1 MNEIELKTFK
11 DNLPEKAITKK
22 QLAKIESRLPE
33 LHRAKAI
40 IGHSTS
46 QASYALQTLTM
57 LDDSPMSRMK
67 QCLSNIEHKYQAV
80 REAYF
85 KIENDKLEIKNI
97 MTNKP
102 ITESG
107 RLKVRELETGI
118 ESTQNSMGNALREI
132 GMFQEMYEAIRKSNN
147 IPEQWS
153 EYDYEKQ
160 EIANMVRRSF
170 RLGIQSLTNSGRMS
184 VSAVEFWEQLG
195 IHPQSA
201 EAHCRNYILQIQKM
215 IESGKE
221 PDVRFMY
228 EFLDG
233 MAEKFKDS
241 YKFAL
246 DRIGLKELGASEFMA
261 EGHIEGR

>member
-1 MNEIELKTFK
+1 MNEIKLKTFSSG
-11 DNLPEKAITKK
+11 LPTKAITSK
-22 QLAKIESRLPE
+22 QLEKIESRLPE

-46 QASYALQTLTM
+46 QSSYALQTLNM

-67 QCLSNIEHKYQAV
+67 QCLSNIEHKYEAV

-85 KIENDKLEIKNI
+85 KIEKMKLEMKELNN
-97 MTNKP
+97 NKP
-102 ITESG
+102 VTESS
-107 RLKVRELETGI
+107 RLKIREYETTI
-118 ESTQNSMGNALREI
+118 DSIQNSMGNALREI
-132 GMFQEMYEAIRKSNN
+132 GLFQDMYEAIRKSNN
-147 IPEQWS
+147 IPEVWT
-153 EYDYEKQ
+153 EHDYEKQ

-170 RLGIQSLTNSGRMS
+170 RLGIQNISSGGGVS

-201 EAHCRNYILQIQKM
+201 EAHCRNYLGQVQK
-215 IESGKE
+215 IIKEGKE
-221 PDVRFMY
+221 PDVRVMY

-233 MAEKFKDS
+233 MAERFKDS

-246 DRIGLKELGASEFMA
+246 DRIGLKELGSEEFRV
-261 EGHIEGR
+261 GS

>member
-1 MNEIELKTFK
+1 MNDIQLSKFSET
-11 DNLPEKAITKK
+11 LPAKAITKN

-46 QASYALQTLTM
+46 QASYALQTLNM

-85 KIENDKLEIKNI
+85 KIEKMKLEIKDI
-97 MTNKP
+97 QSNKP

-107 RLKVRELETGI
+107 RLRIREIETSV
-118 ESTQNSMGNALREI
+118 ESTQNAMGNSLREI
-132 GMFQEMYEAIRKSNN
+132 GMFQDMYEAIRKSNN
-147 IPEQWS
+147 IPEVWT
-153 EYDYEKQ
+153 EHDFEEQ

-170 RLGIQSLTNSGRMS
+170 RIGIQSLSNGGA
-184 VSAVEFWEQLG
+184 VSIAAVEFWEQLG

-201 EAHCRNYILQIQKM
+201 EAHCRNYLGQVQEIIKD
-215 IESGKE
+215 GKE
-221 PDVRFMY
+221 PDVRVMY

-246 DRIGLKELGASEFMA
+246 DRIGLKELGSEEFRV
-261 EGHIEGR
+261 GN

>member
-1 MNEIELKTFK
+1 MNEIQLKTFK
-11 DNLPEKAITKK
+11 DNLPENAITKN

-46 QASYALQTLTM
+46 QASYALQTLNM

-85 KIENDKLEIKNI
+85 KIEKKKLEIKDLES
-97 MTNKP
+97 NKP
-102 ITESG
+102 VTESS
-107 RLKVRELETGI
+107 RLKIRENETSI
-118 ESTQNSMGNALREI
+118 ESIQNGMGNSLREI
-132 GMFQEMYEAIRKSNN
+132 GMFQDMYEAIRKSNN
-147 IPEQWS
+147 IPEVWT
-153 EYDYEKQ
+153 EHDYEKQ

-170 RLGIQSLTNSGRMS
+170 RIGIQSLSNGALSIA
-184 VSAVEFWEQLG
+184 AVEFWEQLG

-201 EAHCRNYILQIQKM
+201 EAHCRNYLQQVQK
-215 IESGKE
+215 IITEGKE
-221 PDVRFMY
+221 PDVRVMY

-233 MAEKFKDS
+233 MAERFKDS

-246 DRIGLKELGASEFMA
+246 DRIGLKELGSEEFRI
-261 EGHIEGR
+261 GD

>member
-1 MNEIELKTFK
+1 MNEIKLKSFS
-11 DNLPEKAITKK
+11 DNLPVKAITKN
-22 QLAKIESRLPE
+22 QLEKIESRLPE
-33 LHRAKAI
+33 LYRAKAI

-80 REAYF
+80 RESYF
-85 KIENDKLEIKNI
+85 KIEKLKLENKD
-97 MTNKP
+97 MESNKP
-102 ITESG
+102 VSESS
-107 RLKVRELETGI
+107 RLKIRENETII
-118 ESTQNSMGNALREI
+118 EGVQNSMGNALREI
-132 GMFQEMYEAIRKSNN
+132 GMFQDFYESIRKSNN
-147 IPEQWS
+147 IPEVWT
-153 EYDYEKQ
+153 EHDYEKQ

-170 RLGIQSLTNSGRMS
+170 RIGIQNISNGGAVS
-184 VSAVEFWEQLG
+184 VAAVEYWEQLG

-201 EAHCRNYILQIQKM
+201 EAHCRNYLQQVDNIIK
-215 IESGKE
+215 EGKE
-221 PDVRFMY
+221 PDVRVMY

-246 DRIGLKELGASEFMA
+246 DRIGLKELGSEEFRI
-261 EGHIEGR
+261 GS

>member
-1 MNEIELKTFK
+1 MNEIKLKTFK
-11 DNLPEKAITKK
+11 DNLPEKAITKS

-46 QASYALQTLTM
+46 QASYALQTLNM

-85 KIENDKLEIKNI
+85 KIEKDKLEIKDLES
-97 MTNKP
+97 NKP
-102 ITESG
+102 VTESS
-107 RLKVRELETGI
+107 RLKIRENETNI
-118 ESTQNSMGNALREI
+118 ESVQNGMGNALREI
-132 GMFQEMYEAIRKSNN
+132 GMFQDMYDAIRKSNN
-147 IPEQWS
+147 IPKVWTEH
-153 EYDYEKQ
+153 DYEKQ

-170 RLGIQSLTNSGRMS
+170 RIGIQSLSNGALSIA
-184 VSAVEFWEQLG
+184 AVEFWEQLG

-201 EAHCRNYILQIQKM
+201 EAHCRNYLGQVDKIIK
-215 IESGKE
+215 EGKE
-221 PDVRFMY
+221 PDVRVMY

-233 MAEKFKDS
+233 MAERFKDS

-246 DRIGLKELGASEFMA
+246 DRIGLKELGSEEFRI
-261 EGHIEGR
+261 GD